1 MADDLFVS
9 VSGAIARLRDL
20 ETVSN
25 NLANAETAGY
35 KRDLT
40 LFRSALEQALEARG
54 EPVPGSAGMTR
65 VGVDGGA
72 TDFTQGPAQFT
83 GQALDVAIQGDAFFQ
98 VETPE
103 GPRFTR
109 AGSFRI
115 NAEGQLATPSGHPV
129 LGRGGPIE
137 ADGSARITPSG
148 DVIGAQGQSFGQL
161 ALVEFPKHEL
171 TKAGENLWKANDGAE
186 QREVAEPELAA
197 ATLERSNVAPVS
209 ELARLVALQ
218 RAFEIQMRMFQ
229 TQDES
234 TQQLLQEV
242 NR

>member
-25 NLANAETAGY
+25 NLANAETTGY

-40 LFRSALEQALEARG
+40 LFRSALEQALEAAG
-54 EPVPGSAGMTR
+54 LPVPGSPGMTR

-72 TDFTQGPAQFT
+72 TDFTPGAAQFT
-83 GQALDVAIQGDAFFQ
+83 GNPLDVAIQGPGFFEI
-98 VETPE
+98 ETAD

-109 AGSFRI
+109 AGSFRV
-115 NAEGQLATPSGHPV
+115 NAAGQLATPAGDPV
-129 LGRGGPIE
+129 LGLGGPI
-137 ADGSARITPSG
+137 AVAGDARISPSG
-148 DVIGAQGQSFGQL
+148 EVLGDRGQSLGRL
-161 ALVEFPKHEL
+161 LLVEFPNHEL
-171 TKAGENLWKANDGAE
+171 AKSGGNLWEALPGAA
-186 QREVAEPELAA
+186 RSDVAEPALAA
-197 ATLERSNVAPVS
+197 ASLERSNVAPVS

-218 RAFEIQMRMFQ
+218 RAFDVEMRMLQ
-229 TQDES
+229 TQDEA

>member
-54 EPVPGSAGMTR
+54 EPVPGSPGMTR

-83 GQALDVAIQGDAFFQ
+83 GQPLDVAIQGDGFFQ
-98 VETPE
+98 IETPD

-129 LGRGGPIE
+129 LGKGGPIE
-137 ADGSARITPSG
+137 PTGAARITPSG
-148 DVIGAQGQSFGQL
+148 EVIGENGQRFGQL
-161 ALVEFPKHEL
+161 ALVEFPNRDL
-171 TKAGENLWKANDGAE
+171 TKAGGNLWKANAGVE
-186 QREVAEPELAA
+186 PREVAAPEFAE

-218 RAFEIQMRMFQ
+218 RAFDIQMRMLQ
-229 TQDES
+229 AQDES